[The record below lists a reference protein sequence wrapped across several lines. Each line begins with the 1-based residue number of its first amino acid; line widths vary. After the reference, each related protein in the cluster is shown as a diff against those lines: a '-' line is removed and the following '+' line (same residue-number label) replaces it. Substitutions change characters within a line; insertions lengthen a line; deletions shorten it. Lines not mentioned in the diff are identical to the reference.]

1 MIRALFFFMIAL
13 GACGGRVT
21 EESDASI
28 DGGSDAAKTNDGATS
43 TNDDGGTNVSS
54 SDADAAVV
62 TCGPNTCHAGEI
74 CCNAKCGVC
83 TFPDECVIH
92 DCGGP

>member
-1 MIRALFFFMIAL
+1 MRPALVLAIAIA
-13 GACGGRVT
+13 ACGGRVDGD
-21 EESDASI
+21 SDASPV
-28 DGGSDAAKTNDGATS
+28 DGGDGGDASKKDDDAATTTDGSSTS
-43 TNDDGGTNVSS
+43 PP
-54 SDADAAVV
+54 DAAIV

-83 TFPDECVIH
+83 TFPGECVIH

>member
-1 MIRALFFFMIAL
+1 MIRPVLFIAL
-13 GACGGRVT
+13 AVSGCGGRVDGDM
-21 EESDASI
+21 DASPSDSGDAHASNDSATK
-28 DGGSDAAKTNDGATS
+28 DGSVSDGSTS
-43 TNDDGGTNVSS
+43 AS
-54 SDADAAVV
+54 SDGAVV

-83 TFPDECVIH
+83 TFPDECVVH

>member
-1 MIRALFFFMIAL
+1 MIRAIVLWMMMPC
-13 GACGGRVT
+13 ACGGRIHDD
-21 EESDASI
+21 SDASTDS
-28 DGGSDAAKTNDGATS
+28 DGGNDATTTNDTAGTTS
-43 TNDDGGTNVSS
+43 TSSDGGVI
-54 SDADAAVV
+54 

-83 TFPDECVIH
+83 TFPDECVVH